1 MRKLFLLLIVL
12 LTVFALASCNNDPA
26 SAHDHSWGDGEITTN
41 PTCTT
46 AGVKTFTCSC
56 GEKKTEYIAPTGH
69 NYQAGDNG
77 NGKTVIECS
86 RCHDSYSVYKEYS
99 IGSTGPGGGK
109 IFYDCDADNGTG
121 NADGLT
127 SAECGWRYLEAAP
140 ADLGAPTNYIFGYN
154 RTSDAGSNLVVN
166 GTSVYN
172 EADCTGIAIGIG
184 KANTALLVAAMGEE
198 AYSAS
203 TGSEKTSNYA
213 AKLCADYSYGG
224 KDDWFLPSFDELKLM
239 EDNRATIG
247 GFADYEYW
255 SSYETSSG
263 GARIEDFSC
272 DSMGDY
278 YRDDACRVR
287 PIRSF

>member
-77 NGKTVIECS
+77 
-86 RCHDSYSVYKEYS
+86 
-99 IGSTGPGGGK
+99 
-109 IFYDCDADNGTG
+109 TG

-172 EADCTGIAIGIG
+172 EADCTGIAIGTG